1 MSFAAAFLSFG
12 AKKKQGVW
20 PPIYNRVIQNR
31 KAGKYTHVHSHEI
44 YLFFA
49 NGSGSGH
56 GINN

>member
-1 MSFAAAFLSFG
+1 MPPPFYLLEQKRSRVFN
-12 AKKKQGVW
+12 

-31 KAGKYTHVHSHEI
+31 KAGKYTHVYIDEV